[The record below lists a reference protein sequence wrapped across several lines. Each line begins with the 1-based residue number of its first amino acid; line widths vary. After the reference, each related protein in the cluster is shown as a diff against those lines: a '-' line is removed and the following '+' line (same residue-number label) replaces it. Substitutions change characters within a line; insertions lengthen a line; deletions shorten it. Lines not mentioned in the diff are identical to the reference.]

1 MRRTGAFLKPYTW
14 IIIAA
19 LLLMLVELVV
29 ELWHP
34 LLLAQVIDDGIMAG
48 DTDAVI
54 RLGGWMVGIALAGFA
69 AGIINS
75 YLAAHVSQG
84 FGYDIRKRMFGT
96 IQTLS
101 FAGFS
106 RFSTAT
112 LITRLTSDVTQLQNL
127 VFMGLRIMMRAPL
140 MMAGGLVLSFMV
152 NARLALILL
161 IVTPVLFGLLIWIMN
176 RAFRMFQHVQERL
189 DQTNGVLRENL
200 GGMRL
205 IRAFVRK
212 GYEITRFARAN
223 TELRE
228 RTVSALRTVELTLPL
243 MLLVMNLSILVI
255 LWAGQDA
262 VRASGIEVGEVV
274 AIINYATRI
283 TGAFHVISFILTGLS
298 RARASGRRVEEV
310 LAAEPDITDSEQAD
324 PSRKV
329 TRGELAFEG
338 VTFRYPGSQ
347 APILQDLTFTVKAGQ
362 TAAILGATGSGKSS
376 LFQLIPRL
384 YDTDAGTIRIDGREI
399 RQYTLEQL
407 RRAIGYVP
415 QEALLF
421 TGTVEQNLRWG
432 KEEAT
437 AEEIRQAAS
446 DAQIHD
452 TIRGLPSGYE
462 TMLGQKGVNL
472 SGGQKQRLSIAR
484 ALIRRPRLLMLDDS
498 TSALDARTEAKLMD
512 ALAGYPCT
520 TLLIT
525 QKISTAMEADTIL
538 LLEDGRLLAQGTHEE
553 LLRTTPLYR
562 QIVESQSEQEVA
574 T

>member
-1 MRRTGAFLKPYTW
+1 MVL
-14 IIIAA
+14 A

-34 LLLAQVIDDGIMAG
+34 LLLAQVIDDGILA
-48 DTDAVI
+48 DDAAAVL
-54 RLGGWMVGIALAGFA
+54 RLGGWMVGIALAGFV
-69 AGIINS
+69 AGILNS

-84 FGYDIRKRMFGT
+84 YGYDIRKRMFAT
-96 IQTLS
+96 IQQLS

-127 VFMGLRIMMRAPL
+127 VFMGLRILPRAPL
-140 MMAGGLVLSFMV
+140 IMLGGLILSLLV

-161 IVTPVLFGLLIWIMN
+161 VVTPLLLGLLVWIMN
-176 RAFRMFQHVQERL
+176 RAFRLFESVQERL
-189 DQTNGVLRENL
+189 DRTNGILRDNL

-205 IRAFVRK
+205 IRAFVRRVH
-212 GYEITRFARAN
+212 EIARFARAN
-223 TELRE
+223 TELRD
-228 RTVSALRTVELTLPL
+228 RTASALRTIELTLPL
-243 MLLVMNLSILVI
+243 MLLVMNLSILVV
-255 LWAGQDA
+255 LWLGQEA
-262 VRASGIEVGEVV
+262 VRSSDIAVGDVV
-274 AIINYATRI
+274 AIVNYATRI
-283 TGAFHVISFILTGLS
+283 TGAFHVVSFIMTGIS
-298 RARASGRRVEEV
+298 RAYASSGRIEEV
-310 LAAEPDITDSEQAD
+310 LAAEPDIVDHPQAD
-324 PSRKV
+324 PSLRIAG
-329 TRGELAFEG
+329 GELSFSG
-338 VTFRYPGSQ
+338 VSFRYPGTDRP
-347 APILQDLTFTVKAGQ
+347 ALEALTFTVKAGQ

-384 YDTDAGTIRIDGREI
+384 YDVDEGTIRIDGHDI
-399 RQYTLEQL
+399 RNYTLAQL
-407 RRAIGYVP
+407 RRGIGYVP

-421 TGTVEQNLRWG
+421 TGTVAHNLRWG
-432 KEEAT
+432 KEDAT
-437 AEEIRQAAS
+437 EEELRQAAV
-446 DAQIHD
+446 DAQIHE
-452 TIRGLPSGYE
+452 TIADLSAGYE

-484 ALIRRPRLLMLDDS
+484 SLIRRPRLLMLDDS
-498 TSALDARTEAKLMD
+498 TSALDARTEAQLMA
-512 ALAGYPCT
+512 ALGRYPCT

-562 QIVESQSEQEVA
+562 QIVRSQSEQEVA

>member
-1 MRRTGAFLKPYTW
+1 MRKTGAFLKPYTW
-14 IIIAA
+14 IMIAA

-34 LLLAQVIDDGIMAG
+34 LLLAQIIDEGILQN
-48 DTDAVI
+48 DTEAVI
-54 RLGGWMVGIALAGFA
+54 RLGGWMVGVALAGFA

-84 FGYDIRKRMFGT
+84 FGYDIRKRMFAT

-127 VFMGLRIMMRAPL
+127 VFMGLRIMPRAPL
-140 MMAGGLVLSFMV
+140 MMIGGLALSLMV
-152 NARLALILL
+152 NFQLALILL
-161 IVTPVLFGLLIWIMN
+161 VVTPLLFVLLVWIMN
-176 RAFRMFQHVQERL
+176 RAFRMFQSVQERL

-212 GYEITRFARAN
+212 GYEITRFGRAN
-223 TELRE
+223 TELKD
-228 RTVSALRTVELTLPL
+228 RTVSALRTIEMTLPL
-243 MLLVMNLSILVI
+243 MLLVMNLSILVV
-255 LWAGQDA
+255 LWLGQDA
-262 VRASGIEVGEVV
+262 VRNSGVDVGQVV

-298 RARASGRRVEEV
+298 RARASGSRIEEV
-310 LAAEPDITDSEQAD
+310 LVSEPDITDSPQAD
-324 PSRKV
+324 PARKV
-329 TRGELAFEG
+329 VRGELSFEG
-338 VTFRYPGSQ
+338 VSFKYPGTQ
-347 APILQDLTFTVKAGQ
+347 TPVLQNLTFSVRAGQ

-384 YDTDAGTIRIDGREI
+384 YDTDQGVIRIDGKDI
-399 RQYTLEQL
+399 RTYTLEQL
-407 RRAIGYVP
+407 RRGIGYVP

-421 TGTVEQNLRWG
+421 TGSVEQNLRWG
-432 KEEAT
+432 KEDAEV
-437 AEEIRQAAS
+437 EEIRQAAS
-446 DAQIHD
+446 DAQID
-452 TIRGLPSGYE
+452 ETIRRLPQGYE

-498 TSALDARTEAKLMD
+498 TSALDARTEARLMD
-512 ALAGYPCT
+512 ALGDYPCT

-538 LLEDGRLLAQGTHEE
+538 LLEDGRLLAQGSHEE

-562 QIVESQSEQEVA
+562 QIVESQADQEVA